1 MNIRLGIFVL
11 VTTLINAAPPPLPS
25 GVTQKIPPGANVNF
39 TVYLANTQDSR
50 TSTVSA
56 MSTQQVS
63 MSEPQLISRI
73 PEMRDY
79 LKKEFSVLAPSSSWW
94 WAVPAASVA
103 IVYAY
108 INYKIL
114 KAQSYLK
121 NNQLWSSWRSDIVLE
136 QLLALPQDQL
146 TKELLAEIH
155 RRYFDHTT
163 IADPITPF
171 VTFMN
176 SLEEEEA
183 AINDYLNLVQW
194 LQYLYIARLFPIRPQ
209 IYTHTKERMQRLAY
223 YKNVFTT
230 WASAHALKETQKRL
244 VIITHANKGVIETA
258 RHAVRYIA
266 QLMLQKT
273 NSVT

>member
-1 MNIRLGIFVL
+1 
-11 VTTLINAAPPPLPS
+11 
-25 GVTQKIPPGANVNF
+25 
-39 TVYLANTQDSR
+39 
-50 TSTVSA
+50 
-56 MSTQQVS
+56 
-63 MSEPQLISRI
+63 
-73 PEMRDY
+73 
-79 LKKEFSVLAPSSSWW
+79 
-94 WAVPAASVA
+94 
-103 IVYAY
+103 
-108 INYKIL
+108 
-114 KAQSYLK
+114 
-121 NNQLWSSWRSDIVLE
+121 
-136 QLLALPQDQL
+136 
-146 TKELLAEIH
+146 
-155 RRYFDHTT
+155 
-163 IADPITPF
+163 
-171 VTFMN
+171 MN

-183 AINDYLNLVQW
+183 AINDYINLVQW